1 MTQKGSSMTTIGHF
15 IDGAR
20 VEGTSGRFKDIF
32 DPNTGAVQARVAM
45 ATPAELDAA
54 VASAAKAQVAWANTN
69 PQKRSRV
76 LFAYKALVESHM
88 EELAGM
94 LSREHGKVIAD
105 SRGDVIRGLDVI
117 EFACGVPHA
126 QKGEHTYGAGPEI
139 DVYSMRKPLGV
150 VAGITPFNFP
160 AMIPMWMFG
169 MAITTGNAVI
179 LKPSEK
185 DPSVPMRLCEL
196 FVEAGGPVG
205 LLQCVNGD
213 KEIVDAICDHDTI
226 KAVSF
231 VGSSDIAQYVYA
243 RATANGKRAQ
253 CMGGAK
259 NHGIIM
265 PDANMEQASKDIL
278 GAAYGSA
285 GERCMALPVVVAVGE
300 GTAER
305 FLEAFLPKLDAMTV
319 GTSTDPDADYGP
331 VVTEVHMRS
340 IEADIDKA
348 VAEGATVVRDGRGFT
363 LQGHEGGFFV
373 GPTLLD
379 NVTPD
384 METYH
389 DEIFG
394 PVLQIVRA
402 KDFEAAVRL
411 PSEHQYGNGVAIFTQ
426 NGRVAREF
434 ADRVEVGMVG
444 INVPI
449 PVPVAYH
456 SFGGWKRSAFGD
468 ANQYGMEGLRFYT
481 KVKTVTQRWPEGE
494 TEDSA
499 FIIPTF

>member
-1 MTQKGSSMTTIGHF
+1 MQTIGHY
-15 IDGAR
+15 IDGEHAPS
-20 VEGTSGRFKDIF
+20 TSSRTADIF
-32 DPNTGAVQARVAM
+32 NPNTGEVQRKVSLG
-45 ATPAELDAA
+45 TPSELDVA
-54 VASAAKAQVAWANTN
+54 VASAEKAQVIWANTN

-76 LFAYKALVESHM
+76 LFAYKALVDAHM
-88 EELAGM
+88 DELAAL
-94 LSREHGKVIAD
+94 LSSEHGKVLAD
-105 SRGDVIRGLDVI
+105 SRGDVMRGIDVI
-117 EFACGVPHA
+117 EFACGIPHG

-169 MAITTGNAVI
+169 MSIATGNACI

-185 DPSVPMRLCEL
+185 DPSVPMRLAEL
-196 FVEAGGPVG
+196 FIEAGGPKG
-205 LLQCVNGD
+205 LLNVVNGD
-213 KEIVDAICDHDTI
+213 KEMVDAICDHPVI

-265 PDANMEQASKDIL
+265 PDANMEQAAKDIL

-285 GERCMALPVVVAVGE
+285 GERCMALPVVVPVGE
-300 GTAER
+300 GTAEK
-305 FLEAFLPKLDAMTV
+305 FLEAFMPKLEAMKV
-319 GTSTDPDADYGP
+319 GTSTDAEADYGP
-331 VVTEVHMRS
+331 VVTAAHKAKVESM
-340 IEADIDKA
+340 IDTA
-348 VAEGATVVRDGRGFT
+348 VREGATMVADGRNFT
-363 LQGHEGGFFV
+363 LQGYEDGFFI

-379 NVTPD
+379 DVTPD
-384 METYH
+384 MSTYKE
-389 DEIFG
+389 EIFG

-402 KDFEAAVRL
+402 KTFEEALRL

-426 NGRVAREF
+426 NGRAAREF

-494 TEDSA
+494 TDDSA

>member
-1 MTQKGSSMTTIGHF
+1 MKRVGHY
-15 IDGAR
+15 IDGQR
-20 VEGTSGRFKDIF
+20 VAGEGKRTKDIF
-32 DPNTGAVQARVAM
+32 DPNTGAVQGKVSM
-45 ATPAELDAA
+45 GTDAELNRA
-54 VASAAKAQVAWANTN
+54 VASAARAQADWARVN
-69 PQKRSRV
+69 PQKRARI
-76 LFAYKALVESHM
+76 LFAYKQIVEGHM
-88 EELAGM
+88 DELAAL
-94 LSREHGKVIAD
+94 LSSEHGKVLAD
-105 SRGDVIRGLDVI
+105 SRGDVMRGIDVI
-117 EFACGVPHA
+117 EFACGIPHG

-139 DVYSMRKPLGV
+139 DVYSLRKPLGV

-169 MAITTGNAVI
+169 MAIATGNSCI

-185 DPSVPMRLCEL
+185 DPSVPMRLAEL

-205 LLQCVNGD
+205 LLQCLNGD
-213 KEIVDAICDHDTI
+213 KSMVDAICDHPDI

-231 VGSSDIAQYVYA
+231 VGSSDIAQYVYG
-243 RATANGKRAQ
+243 RASANGKRAQ

-265 PDANMEQASKDIL
+265 PDANMDQAVKDIL

-285 GERCMALPVVVAVGE
+285 GERCMALPVVVPVGK
-300 GTAER
+300 GTAEK
-305 FLEAFLPKLDAMTV
+305 FLEKMLPAIDAMTV
-319 GTSTDPDADYGP
+319 GTSADPEADYGP
-331 VVTEVHMRS
+331 VVTKGHKES
-340 IEADIDKA
+340 IEANIDKA
-348 VAEGATVVRDGRGFT
+348 AAEGATVLRDGRGFT
-363 LQGHEGGFFV
+363 LQGHEDGFFI

-379 NVTPD
+379 NVTPE
-384 METYH
+384 METYQ

-402 KDFEAAVRL
+402 DSFEEAIAL

-426 NGRVAREF
+426 NGRAAREF

-499 FIIPTF
+499 FIIPRF

>member
-1 MTQKGSSMTTIGHF
+1 MRQIGHF
-15 IDGAR
+15 IDGELVA
-20 VEGTSGRFKDIF
+20 GTSGRTKDIY
-32 DPNTGAVQARVAM
+32 DPNTGEVQSQVMM
-45 ATPAELDAA
+45 ASPSELDAA
-54 VASAAKAQVAWANTN
+54 VASAAKAQRAWAQVN
-69 PQKRSRV
+69 PQKRARIM
-76 LFAYKALVESHM
+76 FAYKEAVEAEMDS
-88 EELAGM
+88 LAAM
-94 LSREHGKVIAD
+94 LSSEHGKVIAD
-105 SRGDVIRGLDVI
+105 SRGDVMRGIDVI
-117 EFACGVPHA
+117 EFACGVPHS

-169 MAITTGNAVI
+169 MAIATGNACI

-185 DPSVPMRLCEL
+185 DPSVPMRLTEL
-196 FVEAGGPVG
+196 FVKAGGPAG
-205 LLQCVNGD
+205 LLQCLNGD
-213 KEIVDAICDHDTI
+213 KEIVDAICDHPDI

-259 NHGIIM
+259 NHGIIL
-265 PDANMEQASKDIL
+265 PDANMDQAAKDIL

-285 GERCMALPVVVAVGE
+285 GERCMALPVVVPVGE
-300 GTAER
+300 GTAEK
-305 FLEAFLPKLDAMTV
+305 FLEAFMPKLEAMTV

-331 VVTEVHMRS
+331 VVTQVHKES
-340 IEADIDKA
+340 IEANIDKA
-348 VAEGATVVRDGRGFT
+348 VAEGATLVKDGRGFE
-363 LQGHEGGFFV
+363 LQGYENGFFV

-402 KDFEAAVRL
+402 DSFEEALRL

-426 NGRVAREF
+426 NGRAAREF

-449 PVPVAYH
+449 PVPVSYH

-468 ANQYGMEGLRFYT
+468 VNQYGMEGLRFYT

-494 TEDSA
+494 TDDSA
-499 FIIPTF
+499 FIIPRF

>member
-1 MTQKGSSMTTIGHF
+1 
-15 IDGAR
+15 
-20 VEGTSGRFKDIF
+20 
-32 DPNTGAVQARVAM
+32 
-45 ATPAELDAA
+45 
-54 VASAAKAQVAWANTN
+54 
-69 PQKRSRV
+69 
-76 LFAYKALVESHM
+76 
-88 EELAGM
+88 
-94 LSREHGKVIAD
+94 
-105 SRGDVIRGLDVI
+105 
-117 EFACGVPHA
+117 
-126 QKGEHTYGAGPEI
+126 
-139 DVYSMRKPLGV
+139 
-150 VAGITPFNFP
+150 
-160 AMIPMWMFG
+160 
-169 MAITTGNAVI
+169 
-179 LKPSEK
+179 
-185 DPSVPMRLCEL
+185 MRLTEL

-205 LLQCVNGD
+205 LLQCINGD

-265 PDANMEQASKDIL
+265 PDANMEQAAKDIL

-285 GERCMALPVVVAVGE
+285 GERCMALPVVVPVGE

-305 FLEAFLPKLDAMTV
+305 FLDALLPKIDAMTV

-331 VVTEVHMRS
+331 VVTDVHKRS

-348 VAEGATVVRDGRGFT
+348 VAEGATVIRDGRGFT

-379 NVTPD
+379 DVTPD
-384 METYH
+384 MDTYH
-389 DEIFG
+389 EEIFG

-411 PSEHQYGNGVAIFTQ
+411 PSDHQYGNGVAIFTQ

>member
-1 MTQKGSSMTTIGHF
+1 MNRIGHY

-20 VEGTSGRFKDIF
+20 VAGQGDRLHDIF
-32 DPNTGAVQARVAM
+32 DPNTGAVQAQVSLG
-45 ATPAELDAA
+45 TPDELDAA
-54 VASAAKAQVAWANTN
+54 VASAVTAQQAWAQQN
-69 PQKRSRV
+69 PQRRARV
-76 LFAYKALVESHM
+76 LFAYKQAVEAEM
-88 EELAGM
+88 DELAAM
-94 LSREHGKVIAD
+94 LSREHGKVLAD
-105 SRGDVIRGLDVI
+105 SRGDVMRGIDVI
-117 EFACGVPHA
+117 EFACGVPQA
-126 QKGEHTYGAGPEI
+126 QKGEHTYGAGPGI

-169 MAITTGNAVI
+169 MAIATGNACI

-185 DPSVPMRLCEL
+185 DPSVPMRLAEL
-196 FVEAGGPVG
+196 FVEAGGPPG
-205 LLQCVNGD
+205 LLQCLNGD
-213 KEIVDAICDHDTI
+213 KVMVDAICDHPDI
-226 KAVSF
+226 AAVSF

-265 PDANMEQASKDIL
+265 PDANMEQAATDIL

-285 GERCMALPVVVAVGE
+285 GERCMALPVVVPVGE

-305 FLEAFLPKLDAMTV
+305 FLESFMPKLEAMTLGV
-319 GTSTDPDADYGP
+319 STDPDADYGP
-331 VVTEVHMRS
+331 VVTAAHKAK
-340 IEADIDKA
+340 IEGDIEQA
-348 VAEGATVVRDGRGFT
+348 VKEGATLLVDGRGFS
-363 LQGHEGGFFV
+363 LQGHEEGFFV

-379 NVTPD
+379 HVTAD
-384 METYH
+384 MRTYH
-389 DEIFG
+389 EEIFG

-402 KDFEAAVRL
+402 PDFETAVAL

-449 PVPVAYH
+449 PVPVSYH

-481 KVKTVTQRWPEGE
+481 KVKTITQRWPEPENVDADG
-494 TEDSA
+494 A
-499 FIIPTF
+499 FVIPHFG

>member
-1 MTQKGSSMTTIGHF
+1 MDTIGHF
-15 IDGAR
+15 IDGEH
-20 VEGTSGRFKDIF
+20 VEASGDRTHDIYN
-32 DPNTGAVQARVAM
+32 PNTGEVRRRVSLGTAGDLDTAV
-45 ATPAELDAA
+45 E
-54 VASAAKAQVAWANTN
+54 SAARAQREWAQVN
-69 PQKRSRV
+69 PQRRSRV
-76 LFAYKALVESHM
+76 LFAYKQMVENHM
-88 EELAGM
+88 EELAHL
-94 LSREHGKVIAD
+94 LSEEHGKVVAD
-105 SRGDVIRGLDVI
+105 SRGDVMRGLDVI
-117 EFACGVPHA
+117 EFAIGVPHA

-169 MAITTGNAVI
+169 MAIATGNACI

-185 DPSVPMRLCEL
+185 DPSVPMRLAEL
-196 FVEAGGPVG
+196 FVEAGGPKG
-205 LLQCVNGD
+205 LLNVVNGD
-213 KEIVDAICDHDTI
+213 KAMVDAILAHDTI

-231 VGSSDIAQYVYA
+231 VGSSDIAEYVYA
-243 RATANGKRAQ
+243 GATATGKRAQ

-265 PDANMEQASKDIL
+265 PDANMEQAAKDIL

-285 GERCMALPVVVAVGE
+285 GERCMALPVVVPVGE
-300 GTAER
+300 GTKQR
-305 FLEAFLPKLDAMTV
+305 FLDAFMPKLEALRV

-331 VVTEVHMRS
+331 VVTKAHRES
-340 IEADIDKA
+340 IEAQIAKA
-348 VAEGATVVRDGRGFT
+348 EDEGATILVDGRGFQ
-363 LQGHEGGFFV
+363 LQGHEDGFFI
-373 GPTLLD
+373 GPTLID
-379 NVTPD
+379 DVTPD
-384 METYH
+384 METYR

-394 PVLQIVRA
+394 PVLQIVSA
-402 KDFEAAVRL
+402 ANFEEAVKL
-411 PSEHQYGNGVAIFTQ
+411 PSEHQYGNGVAIFTA

-449 PVPVAYH
+449 PVPVSYH

-499 FIIPTF
+499 FVIPHFG

>member
-1 MTQKGSSMTTIGHF
+1 MKQIGHF
-15 IDGAR
+15 IDGKHVA
-20 VEGTSGRFKDIF
+20 GTSGRFKDIF
-32 DPNTGAVQARVAM
+32 DPNTGKVQSKVNM
-45 ATPAELDAA
+45 ATPSELDAA
-54 VASAAKAQVAWANTN
+54 IASAAEAQTQWANMN
-69 PQKRSRV
+69 PQRRSRV
-76 LFAYKALVESHM
+76 MFAYKQAVEAEMDS
-88 EELAGM
+88 LAAM
-94 LSREHGKVIAD
+94 LSSEHGKVIAD
-105 SRGDVIRGLDVI
+105 SRGDVMRGVDVI
-117 EFACGVPHA
+117 EFACGVPHS

-169 MAITTGNAVI
+169 MAIATGNACI

-185 DPSVPMRLCEL
+185 DPSVPIRLAEL
-196 FVEAGGPVG
+196 FVEAGGPIG
-205 LLQCVNGD
+205 LLQCINGD
-213 KEIVDAICDHDTI
+213 KEIVDAICDHPTI

-243 RATANGKRAQ
+243 RATATGKRAQ

-265 PDANMEQASKDIL
+265 PDANMEQAAKDIL

-285 GERCMALPVVVAVGE
+285 GERCMALPVVVPVGK
-300 GTAER
+300 GTAEK
-305 FLEAFLPKLDAMTV
+305 FLEVFMPKLEAMTV
-319 GTSTDPDADYGP
+319 GTSNDPDADYGP
-331 VVTEVHMRS
+331 VVTGVHRDS
-340 IEADIDKA
+340 INANVTKA
-348 VAEGATVVRDGRGFT
+348 VKEGATLLVDGRDFS
-363 LQGHEGGFFV
+363 LQGYEDGFFV
-373 GPTLLD
+373 GPSLLD

-384 METYH
+384 METYQ

-402 KDFEAAVRL
+402 ETFEDALKL

-426 NGRVAREF
+426 SGRDAREF

-456 SFGGWKRSAFGD
+456 SFGGWKRSSFGD
-468 ANQYGMEGLRFYT
+468 VNQYGMEGLRFYT

-494 TEDSA
+494 TGDSA

>member
-1 MTQKGSSMTTIGHF
+1 MQTIGHF

-20 VEGTSGRFKDIF
+20 VEGVSGRKKDIF
-32 DPNTGAVQARVAM
+32 NPNTGEVQAQVMM
-45 ATPAELDAA
+45 ATADELDAA
-54 VASAAKAQVAWANTN
+54 VRSASQAQREWAKVN
-69 PQKRSRV
+69 PQKRARI
-76 LFAYKALVESHM
+76 LFAYKQLVEDNM
-88 EELAGM
+88 DALAHT
-94 LSREHGKVIAD
+94 LSIEHGKVIAD
-105 SRGDVIRGLDVI
+105 SKGDIMRGIDVI
-117 EFACGVPHA
+117 EFACGIPHS

-169 MAITTGNAVI
+169 MAIATGNACI

-185 DPSVPMRLCEL
+185 DPSVPMRLAEL
-196 FVEAGGPVG
+196 FIEAGGPVG

-213 KEIVDAICDHDTI
+213 KEIVDAICDHPVI

-243 RATANGKRAQ
+243 RATSNGKRAQ

-265 PDANMEQASKDIL
+265 PDANMEQAAKDIL

-285 GERCMALPVVVAVGE
+285 GERCMALPVVVPVGE

-305 FLEAFLPKLDAMTV
+305 FLEAFMPKLEALTL

-331 VVTEVHMRS
+331 VVTDVHKRS
-340 IEADIDKA
+340 IEANIEKA
-348 VAEGATVVRDGRGFT
+348 VNEGATLLKDGRGFK
-363 LQGHEGGFFV
+363 LQGYENGYFI

-379 NVTPD
+379 HVTPD
-384 METYH
+384 METYQ

-402 KDFEAAVRL
+402 KNFDEAVQF
-411 PSEHQYGNGVAIFTQ
+411 PSQHQYGNGVAIFTG

-481 KVKTVTQRWPEGE
+481 KVKTVTQSWPEGE

-499 FIIPTF
+499 FIIPRF